1 MNGLTRYCHAGLR
14 RIQRRHLATNIDVY
28 KRSQINK
35 SRSVQ
40 WKFAGD
46 QCLKPQ
52 NKRVVISHLQK
63 LLKEYKDNKMSPY
76 VSIQYIE
83 NSSAEHV
90 ITQRHI
96 KDLMSH
102 PGPKCG
108 QKYIAQINDL
118 NLFKKEVSQNEQVLE
133 STRLIDKKSNVWC
146 WYEKGVTQ
154 NSALLHYCVNSDLY
168 A

>member
-1 MNGLTRYCHAGLR
+1 MYGLTRYCYAGLR
-14 RIQRRHLATNIDVY
+14 RIQRRDLATNIDVY

-35 SRSVQ
+35 FRSVQ
-40 WKFAGD
+40 WEFTDD
-46 QCLKPQ
+46 QGLKPQ
-52 NKRVVISHLQK
+52 NKRIVIRHLQK

-76 VSIQYIE
+76 VSIQYVE
-83 NSSAEHV
+83 NSSGEHI

-118 NLFKKEVSQNEQVLE
+118 NRFKKDVSKNQEVLK

-154 NSALLHYCVNSDLY
+154 NSALLHYFVNSDLY
-168 A
+168 V